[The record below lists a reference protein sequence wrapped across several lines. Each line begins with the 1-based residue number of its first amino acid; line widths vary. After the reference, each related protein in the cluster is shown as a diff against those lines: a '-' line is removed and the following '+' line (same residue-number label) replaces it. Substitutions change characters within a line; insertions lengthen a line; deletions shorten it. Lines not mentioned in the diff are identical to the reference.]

1 MQVKM
6 FRADKL
12 EDLEAKVNAWLNEHG
27 AKIDIEHTQ
36 TISGSE
42 ARDDANRAPSTLSPF
57 GTTTSRRGRA
67 GSREG
72 SANADFLDSLGP
84 CGSSFICLNE
94 RCFRAALLE

>member
-6 FRADKL
+6 FRADKI

-42 ARDDANRAPSTLSPF
+42 AMNDAKHNIYYAISIWYYDIAKR
-57 GTTTSRRGRA
+57 
-67 GSREG
+67 
-72 SANADFLDSLGP
+72 
-84 CGSSFICLNE
+84 
-94 RCFRAALLE
+94 

>member
-6 FRADKL
+6 FRADKM

-42 ARDDANRAPSTLSPF
+42 ARDGAKQSTFYAISIWYYDIAK
-57 GTTTSRRGRA
+57 R
-67 GSREG
+67 
-72 SANADFLDSLGP
+72 
-84 CGSSFICLNE
+84 
-94 RCFRAALLE
+94 

>member
-6 FRADKL
+6 FKADKM

-42 ARDDANRAPSTLSPF
+42 TRDDANQSTYYAIS
-57 GTTTSRRGRA
+57 
-67 GSREG
+67 
-72 SANADFLDSLGP
+72 
-84 CGSSFICLNE
+84 I
-94 RCFRAALLE
+94 

>member
-6 FRADKL
+6 FKADKM

-42 ARDDANRAPSTLSPF
+42 TRDDANQSTYYQLSAF
-57 GTTTSRRGRA
+57 GSLPTSPKG
-67 GSREG
+67 
-72 SANADFLDSLGP
+72 
-84 CGSSFICLNE
+84 
-94 RCFRAALLE
+94 

>member
-6 FRADKL
+6 FRADKM

-42 ARDDANRAPSTLSPF
+42 TRDGANQSTYL
-57 GTTTSRRGRA
+57 RYQHLVLRH
-67 GSREG
+67 REG
-72 SANADFLDSLGP
+72 VEGEPGNRNARGYE
-84 CGSSFICLNE
+84 GRRI
-94 RCFRAALLE
+94 AAACD

>member
-27 AKIDIEHTQ
+27 TKIDIEHTQ

-42 ARDDANRAPSTLSPF
+42 PMNDASHNTYYAIS
-57 GTTTSRRGRA
+57 
-67 GSREG
+67 
-72 SANADFLDSLGP
+72 
-84 CGSSFICLNE
+84 IW
-94 RCFRAALLE
+94 